1 MAKLFEEIDNRLAE
15 FINRQKV
22 FFVATSPGKHE
33 GHVNLSPKGVDGTFT
48 IIDERTV
55 GYLDIVGSG
64 IETVA
69 HLKNDGRIVVMFCAF
84 DGPPKIVRLHGRGT
98 VVLPGDSEWEEL
110 MARFPPQPGA
120 RSVIRISVERISDS
134 CGYGVPLMRYEG
146 ERGQLADWVNHK
158 TESQLAEY
166 RATKN
171 ARSIDGLPGLPGGQG
186 VSP

>member
-1 MAKLFEEIDNRLAE
+1 MAKLFEAIDDRLAE

-48 IIDERTV
+48 ILDQRSV
-55 GYLDIVGSG
+55 AYLDIIGSG

-84 DGPPKIVRLHGRGT
+84 DGPPKIVRLHGRGR
-98 VVLPGDSEWEEL
+98 VVLPGDSDWEAL

-120 RSVIRISVERISDS
+120 RSVIKIDVERVSDS
-134 CGYGVPLMRYEG
+134 CGYGVPLMTYEG
-146 ERGQLADWVNHK
+146 ERGQLADWVNRK
-158 TESQLAEY
+158 TEEQLAEY